1 MSVFFKMEPKVGY
14 ESYDWL
20 PVEEVEEVQPR
31 ALR

>member
-1 MSVFFKMEPKVGY
+1 LKMDPKVGY

-20 PVEEVEEVQPR
+20 PVEEAEEVQRR